1 MILAFPTFFESG
13 RGLAF
18 LGFFFWL
25 WMIYDCAKREKPST
39 AKIFW
44 LLFVIFVPDVGAL
57 VYFLFRV
64 VKING

>member
-25 WMIYDCAKREKPST
+25 WMIYDCAKREKRST

-44 LLFVIFVPDVGAL
+44 LLFVILVPDVGAL
-57 VYFLFRV
+57 VYFLVRV